1 MKENVFFVS
10 GIDTDTGKSYATG
23 YLAKL
28 WNGQGIRTITQ
39 KLIQTGNDGLSED
52 IELHRRI
59 MGTGLLP
66 EDTDGLTMPEIFSY
80 PCSPHLAAEIDN
92 RPVDFDKIERA
103 TRRLS
108 ETYDAVLLE
117 GAGGLM
123 VPLTRDLLIIDYIA
137 RRHYPLIFVTSGKLG
152 SINHTRHHPA
162 RYGKLHPSF
171 TGEGISGN
179 PIRDPPAHIAGSP
192 ERMPDN
198 KGAKPLFRRSRCKSP
213 PPHHTPPQTVRE
225 LSPVSFRD
233 FPTGSHALRD
243 AGGLS

>member
-1 MKENVFFVS
+1 MKPNIYFIS
-10 GIDTDTGKSYATG
+10 GIDTDAGKSYCTAW
-23 YLAKL
+23 YAKQL
-28 WNGQGIRTITQ
+28 SRNGQRVITQ
-39 KLIQTGNDGLSED
+39 KFIQTGNTGHSED
-52 IELHRRI
+52 IDLHRRI

-80 PCSPHLAAEIDN
+80 PCSPHLAAEIDK

-152 SINHTRHHPA
+152 SINHTLLSLEAIARRNIRLHTVVYNLYPEEKDDIIRRDTESYIRHLLEKE
-162 RYGKLHPSF
+162 Y
-171 TGEGISGN
+171 
-179 PIRDPPAHIAGSP
+179 P
-192 ERMPDN
+192 ETQFVTL
-198 KGAKPLFRRSRCKSP
+198 PLI
-213 PPHHTPPQTVRE
+213 
-225 LSPVSFRD
+225 
-233 FPTGSHALRD
+233 
-243 AGGLS
+243 

>member
-1 MKENVFFVS
+1 METKNIYFIS
-10 GIDTDTGKSYATG
+10 GIDTDAGKSYCTAWYARELMQRG
-23 YLAKL
+23 L
-28 WNGQGIRTITQ
+28 RVITQ
-39 KLIQTGNDGLSED
+39 KFIQTGNTGHSED
-52 IELHRRI
+52 IDLHRRI

-80 PCSPHLAAEIDN
+80 PCSPHLAAEIDK

-152 SINHTRHHPA
+152 SINHTLLSLEAIARRNIRLHTVVYNLYPEEKDDIIRRDTESYIRHLLEKE
-162 RYGKLHPSF
+162 Y
-171 TGEGISGN
+171 
-179 PIRDPPAHIAGSP
+179 P
-192 ERMPDN
+192 ETQFVTL
-198 KGAKPLFRRSRCKSP
+198 PLI
-213 PPHHTPPQTVRE
+213 
-225 LSPVSFRD
+225 
-233 FPTGSHALRD
+233 
-243 AGGLS
+243 

>member
-1 MKENVFFVS
+1 MKPNIYFIS
-10 GIDTDTGKSYATG
+10 GIDTDAGKSYCTAW
-23 YLAKL
+23 YAKQL
-28 WNGQGIRTITQ
+28 SRNGQRIITQ
-39 KLIQTGNDGLSED
+39 KFIQTGNTGHSED
-52 IELHRRI
+52 IDLHRRI

-80 PCSPHLAAEIDN
+80 PCSPHLAAEIDK

-152 SINHTRHHPA
+152 SINHTLLSLEAIARRNIRLHTVVYNLYPEEKDDIIRRDTESYIRHLLEKE
-162 RYGKLHPSF
+162 Y
-171 TGEGISGN
+171 
-179 PIRDPPAHIAGSP
+179 P
-192 ERMPDN
+192 ETQFVTL
-198 KGAKPLFRRSRCKSP
+198 PLI
-213 PPHHTPPQTVRE
+213 
-225 LSPVSFRD
+225 
-233 FPTGSHALRD
+233 
-243 AGGLS
+243 